1 LPNDFLPKG
10 KFTGETRLQH
20 SRPLAIADLKRQSS
34 RAFGENFGF
43 TDCVEIEHSIK
54 HDQLSGIYPAAGDCG
69 SMKLSRKSDYAL
81 RALFSLVAYRGQGPV
96 SIRVLAEQNDIP
108 RRFLEQIMLD
118 LKSRGWVE
126 SIAGRDGGFVLA
138 KKPEEI
144 TMGEIV
150 RHFDGIL
157 APISCVST
165 SHYEACSQEGVCR
178 FRRVMLD
185 IRNYIARLMDEAT
198 LSTVFAGSI
207 VRREEVFS
215 PELNYGDGI

>member
-1 LPNDFLPKG
+1 
-10 KFTGETRLQH
+10 
-20 SRPLAIADLKRQSS
+20 
-34 RAFGENFGF
+34 
-43 TDCVEIEHSIK
+43 
-54 HDQLSGIYPAAGDCG
+54 
-69 SMKLSRKSDYAL
+69 MKLSRKSDYAL
-81 RALFSLVAYRGQGPV
+81 RALFSLVAYRGQGPI
-96 SIRVLAEQNDIP
+96 SIRTLAEQNDIP

-138 KKPEEI
+138 KKPEDI
-144 TMGEIV
+144 TMGEVV

-165 SHYEACSQEGVCR
+165 TDYQPCSQESVCR

-185 IRNYIARLMDEAT
+185 IRNYIARLMDSAT
-198 LSTVFAGSI
+198 LSAVFQGAI
-207 VRREEVFS
+207 VRQEEVFA

>member
-1 LPNDFLPKG
+1 
-10 KFTGETRLQH
+10 
-20 SRPLAIADLKRQSS
+20 
-34 RAFGENFGF
+34 
-43 TDCVEIEHSIK
+43 
-54 HDQLSGIYPAAGDCG
+54 
-69 SMKLSRKSDYAL
+69 
-81 RALFSLVAYRGQGPV
+81 
-96 SIRVLAEQNDIP
+96 
-108 RRFLEQIMLD
+108 MLD

-165 SHYEACSQEGVCR
+165 SHYEPCSQEGVCR

-185 IRNYIARLMDEAT
+185 IRNYIARLMDGAT
-198 LSTVFAGSI
+198 LSTVFTAAI

-215 PELNYGDGI
+215 PELTYGDGI

>member
-1 LPNDFLPKG
+1 MTKYSVS
-10 KFTGETRLQH
+10 ETRH
-20 SRPLAIADLKRQSS
+20 FRGDRHFRQPRNLRFSPEMTC
-34 RAFGENFGF
+34 AEF
-43 TDCVEIEHSIK
+43 
-54 HDQLSGIYPAAGDCG
+54 SGTINYHQSGDIYPIAGRPE
-69 SMKLSRKSDYAL
+69 SMRLSRKSDYAL
-81 RALFSLVAYRGQGPV
+81 RALFSLVAYKGQGPI
-96 SIRVLAEQNDIP
+96 SIRTLAEQNDIP

-118 LKSRGWVE
+118 LKARGWVE

-138 KKPEEI
+138 KRPEEI

-165 SHYEACSQEGVCR
+165 TDYEPCSQESVCR

-185 IRNYIARLMDEAT
+185 IRNYIARLMDSAT
-198 LSTVFAGSI
+198 LSSVFAGAI